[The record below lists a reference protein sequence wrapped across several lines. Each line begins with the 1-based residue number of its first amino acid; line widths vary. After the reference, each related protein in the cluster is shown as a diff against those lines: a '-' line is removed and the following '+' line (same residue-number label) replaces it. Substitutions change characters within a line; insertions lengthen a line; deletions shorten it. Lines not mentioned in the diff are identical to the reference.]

1 MTRCGAKLP
10 FADAV
15 RLDLNCDLGEGEPVR
30 RTRALMG
37 QVTSVNVA
45 CGGHAGDLASMERC
59 LTWGRVLG
67 VRVGAHPG
75 IQGAFGRG
83 EVTLTSAELEVL
95 LVQQVGA
102 LDRLARAQRV
112 RLQHVKLHGSLYH
125 AVERDG
131 KLAECYLRTVSR
143 WFGGLRVYALAGG
156 TLVAL
161 AKRRGVE
168 VWEEAFLD
176 RAYRDDGSLVP
187 RSEAGA
193 VLTDRAVLRKRLERL
208 RQGRGLESQAGR
220 ELPLRPRTLC
230 VHGDTPD
237 AVVLARLAARTLF
250 GR

>member
-1 MTRCGAKLP
+1 
-10 FADAV
+10 
-15 RLDLNCDLGEGEPVR
+15 
-30 RTRALMG
+30 MG
-37 QVTSVNVA
+37 QVTSANVA

-59 LTWGRVLG
+59 LIWGRELG

-75 IQGAFGRG
+75 IPGAFGRG
-83 EVTLTSAELEVL
+83 EVTLTPAELEVL
-95 LVQQVGA
+95 LVQQIGA
-102 LDRLARAQRV
+102 LERLARAQRL

-156 TLVAL
+156 TLVGL
-161 AKRRGVE
+161 SKRWGVK

-176 RAYRDDGSLVP
+176 RAYRDDGTLVP

-193 VLTDRAVLRKRLERL
+193 VLTDRTVLRKRLERL

-220 ELPLRPRTLC
+220 ELLLRPRTLC

-237 AVVLARLAARTLF
+237 AVVLARLAARVLF